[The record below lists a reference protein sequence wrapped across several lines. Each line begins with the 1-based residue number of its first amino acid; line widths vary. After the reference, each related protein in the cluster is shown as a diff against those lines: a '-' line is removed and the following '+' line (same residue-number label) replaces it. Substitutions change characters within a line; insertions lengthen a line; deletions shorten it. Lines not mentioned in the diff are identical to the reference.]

1 MYNYL
6 NFTRLIMSEYAI
18 KEETDNIKDINTK
31 VEDQIGEN
39 LNDYQDIVL
48 LFPESI
54 SSESLQKEF
63 ILSKNDARQSN
74 FLSVLI
80 DNVSK
85 EDNSSMHNN
94 LIKIPESLY
103 LGVRYIDLCYFIDL
117 WKGKEILYDQT
128 IINNFK
134 INFKSLLKLSDSLGL
149 DENLAFVKQIRKASI
164 KK

>member
-1 MYNYL
+1 
-6 NFTRLIMSEYAI
+6 MSKNSSNEEE
-18 KEETDNIKDINTK
+18 KENTIDINGN
-31 VEDQIGEN
+31 VQDQSSNN
-39 LNDYQDIVL
+39 LNDYQDIIL

-63 ILSKNDARQSN
+63 ILSKNDARQSS

-85 EDNSSMHNN
+85 EENSYMRDNF
-94 LIKIPESLY
+94 IKIPETLY

-117 WKGKEILYDQT
+117 WKGKEVLYDQT
-128 IINNFK
+128 LVDNFK

-149 DENLAFVKQIRKASI
+149 NENLTFVKQIKKASI
-164 KK
+164 IK

>member
-1 MYNYL
+1 
-6 NFTRLIMSEYAI
+6 MSKNSSNEEE
-18 KEETDNIKDINTK
+18 KENTIDINSN
-31 VEDQIGEN
+31 VQDQSSNN
-39 LNDYQDIVL
+39 LNDYQDIIL

-63 ILSKNDARQSN
+63 ILSKNDARQSS

-85 EDNSSMHNN
+85 EENSYMRDNF
-94 LIKIPESLY
+94 IKIPETLY

-117 WKGKEILYDQT
+117 WKGKEVLYDQT
-128 IINNFK
+128 LVDNFK

-149 DENLAFVKQIRKASI
+149 NENLTFVKQIKKASI
-164 KK
+164 IK

>member
-1 MYNYL
+1 
-6 NFTRLIMSEYAI
+6 MSEYAL
-18 KEETDNIKDINTK
+18 KEQESDNIKDINIK
-31 VEDQIGEN
+31 VEDQIVEN

-74 FLSVLI
+74 FLSVLL

-85 EDNSSMHNN
+85 EDNSYMRNN
-94 LIKIPESLY
+94 FIKIPESLY

-117 WKGKEILYDQT
+117 WKGKEILNDHT
-128 IINNFK
+128 LVDNFK